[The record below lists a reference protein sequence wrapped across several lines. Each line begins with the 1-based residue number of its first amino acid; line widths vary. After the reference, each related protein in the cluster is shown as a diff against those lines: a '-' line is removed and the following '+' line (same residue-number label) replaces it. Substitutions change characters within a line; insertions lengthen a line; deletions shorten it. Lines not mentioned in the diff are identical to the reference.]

1 MPSDGAKRTT
11 VYAALGL
18 RKGVSE
24 LLWAYRKKYS
34 LEEFPAYLDDH
45 PLPILTRV
53 EQEIKNDMKTADI
66 VIAPHYLLLMMKKR
80 GLLGTY
86 RSAELSAF
94 PPWAQDASW
103 VGIGVTTMFPAY
115 NTSLARGTLPKDF
128 DDLFRRYSKKDIASQ
143 AFTTSSAGNL
153 TTLYFAA
160 LRRVV
165 GDRVWE
171 SMMDKISGEKQPETY
186 DCIDHLLQAVARGD
200 HSVAMT
206 VYSLAYERM
215 REEKAPISQLAIPE
229 LPVLWTLTSVGLIKG
244 AENRLPPRHFIDF
257 LLSGGGQQKLGK
269 IRGIT
274 PSRSDLLQGSGLS
287 LDPSRFFPLATEVD
301 QMPNMTKKLARMG
314 LK

>member
-1 MPSDGAKRTT
+1 MPLDKVKRTT

-24 LLWAYRKKYS
+24 LLWSYRKKYS
-34 LEEFPAYLDDH
+34 MEEFPAYLDDH

-53 EQEIKNDMKTADI
+53 EQEIKNGMKTADI

-80 GLLGTY
+80 GLLGSY
-86 RSAELSAF
+86 RSPELSAH
-94 PPWAQDASW
+94 PSWAQNSSW
-103 VGIGVTTMFPAY
+103 VGIGVTTMFPSY
-115 NTSLARGTLPKDF
+115 NTSLARGKLPGDF
-128 DDLFRRYSKKDIASQ
+128 DDLIRRYSKGGLASQ

-160 LRRVV
+160 LRRVL
-165 GDRVWE
+165 GERAWS
-171 SMMDKISGEKQPETY
+171 SMIDKISGEKQPKTY

-200 HSVAMT
+200 HSVAIT

-215 REEKAPISQLAIPE
+215 REEKAPIAQLVIPE
-229 LPVLWTLTSVGLIKG
+229 LPVLWTLTSAGLVKG
-244 AENRLPPRHFIDF
+244 AEDRLPPRHFIDF
-257 LLSGGGQQKLGK
+257 LLSREGQRKLGR

-274 PSRSDLLQGSGLS
+274 PSRSDLLQRSGLK
-287 LDPSRFFPLATEVD
+287 LDPSRFFPLTKEVD
-301 QMPNMTKKLARMG
+301 QMPSLTKKLAQMG